1 MSVANDCFPILM
13 SDGVEVIEIWWWKDK
28 RHWTDDDVVDGL
40 RGGWGGG
47 RWNVGRKVSKHA
59 TWRGNGVVWMDNRRR
74 HLLLNWSI
82 EFPPKEMFE
91 ESQHLTS
98 QLAAIAVKSGY
109 EPQRV
114 PWSWRAASLDRRS
127 INLHTWLIGCMLP
140 GPCLC
145 FYHKTA
151 FYRHSP
157 VWPWIKPKFA
167 QLWLFPGQFANSQLN
182 ALIGRLQFLQRTAL
196 TRILLASCSWW
207 DVT

>member
-1 MSVANDCFPILM
+1 MNLNLNGLFKVKWMSVANDCFPILM

-82 EFPPKEMFE
+82 EFPPKRNVWRISTFD
-91 ESQHLTS
+91 
-98 QLAAIAVKSGY
+98 IATRCDCSVLKSGY

-114 PWSWRAASLDRRS
+114 PWSWRAAFLDRRS
-127 INLHTWLIGCMLP
+127 INLHTWLIGCFRVLVFVFIIKLP
-140 GPCLC
+140 FIDIRQFGRESSQSLRN
-145 FYHKTA
+145 FDSFLVNSLTA
-151 FYRHSP
+151 
-157 VWPWIKPKFA
+157 
-167 QLWLFPGQFANSQLN
+167 N
-182 ALIGRLQFLQRTAL
+182 
-196 TRILLASCSWW
+196 
-207 DVT
+207 

>member
-1 MSVANDCFPILM
+1 MDVSSKWLLPDFDERW
-13 SDGVEVIEIWWWKDK
+13 SWSHRIWWRKDK
-28 RHWTDDDVVDGL
+28 RHRTDVNVVDGL

-127 INLHTWLIGCMLP
+127 INLHTWLIGCFRVLVFVFIIKLP
-140 GPCLC
+140 FIDIRQFGRESSQSLRN
-145 FYHKTA
+145 FDSFLVNSLTA
-151 FYRHSP
+151 
-157 VWPWIKPKFA
+157 
-167 QLWLFPGQFANSQLN
+167 N
-182 ALIGRLQFLQRTAL
+182 
-196 TRILLASCSWW
+196 
-207 DVT
+207 